1 MSDEPDRTSGNI
13 GGFMRRA
20 VMYFAIVI
28 VVGAAPAAAQESK
41 GEKVFAAQKCAL
53 CHSIDGKGNAKGPMD
68 EALGKLSADE
78 IRAWITDAKGMTEKT
93 KATRKP
99 AMKQYSLPK
108 EDVDALVAYL
118 SSIKKK

>member
-1 MSDEPDRTSGNI
+1 
-13 GGFMRRA
+13 
-20 VMYFAIVI
+20 
-28 VVGAAPAAAQESK
+28 
-41 GEKVFAAQKCAL
+41 
-53 CHSIDGKGNAKGPMD
+53 MD

-118 SSIKKK
+118 SSVKKK